1 MVKTRGKITQLLT
14 PDDANVSTAAALLD
28 AIYFKWVWVIEFPKY
43 HT

>member
-14 PDDANVSTAAALLD
+14 SDNANVSTAAALLGV
-28 AIYFKWVWVIEFPKY
+28 IYFKWVWVTEFPKY